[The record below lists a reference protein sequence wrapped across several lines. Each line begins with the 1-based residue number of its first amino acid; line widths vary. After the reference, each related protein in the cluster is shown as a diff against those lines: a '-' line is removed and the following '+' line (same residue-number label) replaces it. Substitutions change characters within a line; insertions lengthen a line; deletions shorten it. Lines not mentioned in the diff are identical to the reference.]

1 MNSTSKVILFW
12 ISMVFLSALVW
23 TLVSTN
29 GQSARQDEP
38 TYSEFMKKVD
48 SGDVRDVTIYLSSN
62 SYELQGEYSRPANR
76 KFHVSIFKEAAP
88 DVTKELTDK
97 GVQIQIKV
105 KDVRSADWVL
115 IVLNSL
121 PLLLLAGF
129 CLFLMRQLQAG
140 ATKALSFGQSPARLL
155 SAQQTQAT
163 FKDVVGNDETRQESQ
178 PTVAHPQR
186 AVAVGAATVH
196 VTSSTNGGDIYVD
209 GKFYGNTP
217 SDITLA
223 AGEHVINVATGGK
236 QWSRTVQITAGEIRL
251 HAEISDR

>member
-1 MNSTSKVILFW
+1 
-12 ISMVFLSALVW
+12 MVVLSAMVW

-29 GQSARQDEP
+29 GHSAREDEP

-48 SGDVRDVTIYLSSN
+48 SGDVREVTIYLSSN

-76 KFHVSIFKEAAP
+76 KFHVAIFKEAAP
-88 DVTKELTDK
+88 NVTKELTDK

-105 KDVRSADWVL
+105 KHVGSADWVL
-115 IVLNSL
+115 ILLNSL

-129 CLFLMRQLQAG
+129 CLFLMRQLPAG
-140 ATKALSFGQSPARLL
+140 ATKALSFGHSPARLL

-163 FKDVVGNDETRQESQ
+163 FKDVVGANEAKQEPQ
-178 PTVAHPQR
+178 PASAQPQR
-186 AVAVGAATVH
+186 VAAAGAARVH
-196 VTSSTNGGDIYVD
+196 LTSSTSGGEIYVD

-223 AGEHVINVATGGK
+223 AGEHVINVAVGGK

-251 HAEISDR
+251 HAEISDC